1 MCRSWIRES
10 GRDSYSTTS
19 KAYKIYDL
27 NFNKVVVARDVKV
40 VENATWDW
48 KNSSGEGSKQLQHDG
63 LDAAKMIDQQ
73 TDTAENIE
81 QQTEWDAAE
90 NIDDQPVKGT
100 RSLTDIYNKCN
111 VAEAEPIHVEEAM
124 NSQV

>member
-1 MCRSWIRES
+1 MCQSWIRES

-48 KNSSGEGSKQLQHDG
+48 KNSSGEGSK
-63 LDAAKMIDQQ
+63 
-73 TDTAENIE
+73 
-81 QQTEWDAAE
+81 
-90 NIDDQPVKGT
+90 
-100 RSLTDIYNKCN
+100 
-111 VAEAEPIHVEEAM
+111 
-124 NSQV
+124 